1 MTKYFESCKTLDE
14 LKKEFR
20 RLALLHHPDVG
31 GDTATMQAINAE
43 FDRLFPLY
51 KLRANQ
57 AGSSSENHETAES
70 VRSEFYTANGWKGSN
85 YEAGR
90 SLKEIAAIVRRYIKD
105 KYPRY
110 KFSVR
115 TKYASMC
122 QELRVDMLEAP
133 EEVYKTADELTEADR
148 DFIIRRANYNNEW
161 RLNSWNDAEALAEIV
176 RIWNDCGEWYKVPAD
191 EIRAVAADVDDF
203 VNSYNREDC
212 DGMQDY
218 FDVNF
223 YYFGCLQGNGRGVKF
238 VPREDKSRKEIPG
251 EQAAEKTSEPE
262 NGAALRVQFCPE
274 HDGVEVYF
282 SGKPSAIVRD
292 ALKADGWKWH
302 GVKKCWF
309 NRNTEQHLQA
319 LRSATEGAALIA

>member
-1 MTKYFESCKTLDE
+1 MTKYFVSCKTLDE

-20 RLALLHHPDVG
+20 RLAMKHHPDVG

-57 AGSSSENHETAES
+57 AGSSENHETAES

-122 QELRVDMLEAP
+122 QELCVDMLEAP
-133 EEVYKTADELTEADR
+133 VEVYKTADELTEADR
-148 DFIIRRANYNNEW
+148 DFVIRRANRNNEW
-161 RLNSWNDAEALAEIV
+161 RMNSWNDAEALAE
-176 RIWNDCGEWYKVPAD
+176 YKVPAD

>member
-90 SLKEIAAIVRRYIKD
+90 SLKEIAAIVRRYVKD

-122 QELRVDMLEAP
+122 QELLVDMLEAP
-133 EEVYKTADELTEADR
+133 VEVFKTAEQLTADDR
-148 DFIIRRANYNNEW
+148 AFVIRRANYNNKW

-238 VPREDKSRKEIPG
+238 VPREDKSRKEISG
-251 EQAAEKTSEPE
+251 EQAPEKTSAPE
-262 NGAALRVQFCPE
+262 TGAALRVQFCPE
-274 HDGVEVYF
+274 HNGVEVYF
-282 SGKPSAIVRD
+282 SGKLAASVRD

-319 LRSATEGAALIA
+319 LRSATEGAALTA

>member
-1 MTKYFESCKTLDE
+1 MPKYFENCKTLED

-31 GDTATMQAINAE
+31 GDTATMQEINAE
-43 FDRLFPLY
+43 FDRVFPSY
-51 KLRANQ
+51 KLRANVS
-57 AGSSSENHETAES
+57 GNENHETAES

-85 YEAGR
+85 YESGR
-90 SLKEIAAIVRRYIKD
+90 SLKEIAAIVRRYVKD

-122 QELRVDMLEAP
+122 QELHVDLLESP
-133 EEVYKTADELTEADR
+133 VEVFKTAEHLTADDR
-148 DFIIRRANYNNEW
+148 DFVIRRANRCNEW
-161 RLNSWNDAEALAEIV
+161 RLTSWNDAEALAEIV
-176 RIWNDCGEWYKVPAD
+176 RIWNDCGAWFKVLTD
-191 EIRAVAADVDDF
+191 ELRAVAADVDDF

-223 YYFGCLQGNGRGVKF
+223 YYFGCLQNNGRGVKF
-238 VPREDKSRKEIPG
+238 VPREARPRPAQNSDPETP
-251 EQAAEKTSEPE
+251 AAV
-262 NGAALRVQFCPE
+262 RVAFCPE

-282 SGKPSAIVRD
+282 SGKPSSIVRD

-319 LRSATEGAALIA
+319 LRSATEGAALTA

>member
-1 MTKYFESCKTLDE
+1 MEKYFESCKTLDE

-20 RLALLHHPDVG
+20 RLAMKHHPDVG
-31 GDTATMQAINAE
+31 GDTATMQTINAE
-43 FDRLFPLY
+43 FDRVFPLY

-85 YEAGR
+85 YESGR
-90 SLKEIAAIVRRYIKD
+90 SLKEIAAIVRRYVKD

-110 KFSVR
+110 KFGVR

-122 QELRVDMLEAP
+122 QELHVDLLEAP
-133 EEVYKTADELTEADR
+133 VEVYKTAGELTKADR
-148 DFIIRRANYNNEW
+148 DFVIRRANRNNEW

-238 VPREDKSRKEIPG
+238 VPREDKSRKEISG

-319 LRSATEGAALIA
+319 LRSATEGAALTA

>member
-1 MTKYFESCKTLDE
+1 MTKYFESCKTLDA

-31 GDTATMQAINAE
+31 GDTATMQTINAE
-43 FDRLFPLY
+43 FDRVFPLY

-85 YEAGR
+85 YESGR
-90 SLKEIAAIVRRYIKD
+90 SLKEIAAIVRRYVKD

-122 QELRVDMLEAP
+122 QELHVDMLEAP
-133 EEVYKTADELTEADR
+133 VEVYKTADELTEADR
-148 DFIIRRANYNNEW
+148 DFVIRRANRNNEW

-319 LRSATEGAALIA
+319 LRSATEGAALTA

>member
-85 YEAGR
+85 YESGR

-122 QELRVDMLEAP
+122 QELHVDMLEAP
-133 EEVYKTADELTEADR
+133 VEVYKTAAELTEADR
-148 DFIIRRANYNNEW
+148 DFVIRRAKRCNEW
-161 RLNSWNDAEALAEIV
+161 RLTSWNDAEALAEIV
-176 RIWNDCGEWYKVPAD
+176 RIWNDRGAWYKVPAD

-238 VPREDKSRKEIPG
+238 VPREDKSRKEISG
-251 EQAAEKTSEPE
+251 EQAAEKTSAPAT
-262 NGAALRVQFCPE
+262 GAALRVAFCPE
-274 HDGVEVYF
+274 HNGVEVYF
-282 SGKPSAIVRD
+282 SGKPAASVRD

-319 LRSATEGAALIA
+319 LRSATEGAALTA

>member
-1 MTKYFESCKTLDE
+1 MTKYFVSCKTLEE

-31 GDTATMQAINAE
+31 GDTATMQTINAE
-43 FDRLFPLY
+43 FDRVFPLY

-85 YEAGR
+85 YESGR
-90 SLKEIAAIVRRYIKD
+90 SLKEIAAIVRRYVKD

-122 QELRVDMLEAP
+122 QELHVDMLESP
-133 EEVYKTADELTEADR
+133 VEVYKAADELTKADR
-148 DFIIRRANYNNEW
+148 DFVIRRANRNNEW

-238 VPREDKSRKEIPG
+238 VPRADKSRKEIPG
-251 EQAAEKTSEPE
+251 EQAAEKTGEPE